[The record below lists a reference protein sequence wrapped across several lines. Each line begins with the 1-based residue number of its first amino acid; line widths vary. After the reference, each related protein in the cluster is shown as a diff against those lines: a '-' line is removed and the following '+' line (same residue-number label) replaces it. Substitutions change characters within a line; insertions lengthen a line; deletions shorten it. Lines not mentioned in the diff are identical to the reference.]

1 MSTQYM
7 YVSYGCICCCRHPL
21 QELCVSPFVPND
33 TFCDVQNGRM
43 KILTGPN
50 ASGKSVYLKQ
60 VFSCTIVCTMIQA
73 VLYCVASLI
82 MQHFATLQVG
92 LTVFLAHIGSYVPA
106 EAATIGMVDQ
116 IFTRI
121 HTRETISVALS
132 TFMIDLNQVSV

>member
-1 MSTQYM
+1 MLIAHNYSNQ
-7 YVSYGCICCCRHPL
+7 VIHFGLHIHCCRHPL

-33 TFCDVQNGRM
+33 TYCDLENGRM

-60 VFSCTIVCTMIQA
+60 VCEIVHSTRVRCENR
-73 VLYCVASLI
+73 YN
-82 MQHFATLQVG
+82 FFNKLQVG
-92 LTVFLAHIGSYVPA
+92 LIVFLAHIGSYVPA

-132 TFMIDLNQVSV
+132 TFMIDLNQVSC